1 MSDPEFLRVESK
13 STLFLRKTSNGI
25 RILVCRDSYIWNLP
39 FLGLTYLMKDRI
51 GGFVA
56 SEGLLAE
63 VLVGLRQTFHL
74 GEP

>member
-1 MSDPEFLRVESK
+1 MSDPEFLRVKSK
-13 STLFLRKTSNGI
+13 STLEKTRAGI
-25 RILVCRDSYIWNLP
+25 RILVCKDSYIWILP
-39 FLGLTYLMKDRI
+39 FIGHTYLMKDRI